1 MEYQSDTNI
10 KTEQT
15 LAEEL
20 IQQISPELLN
30 NRKEFKKTL
39 KALKQLFNETK
50 PKPET
55 PVDVEQSDQPK
66 RSMRGRPKQEDH
78 VKKVF
83 PKEYFQ
89 NYYHQRLKQ
98 ENQCDHCGRY
108 TTKAN
113 MTRHKKSSFCINFA
127 G

>member
-1 MEYQSDTNI
+1 MEIQSDTSI

-50 PKPET
+50 PKPEINDE
-55 PVDVEQSDQPK
+55 PDQPK

-89 NYYHQRLKQ
+89 NYYHQRLKH
-98 ENQCDHCGRY
+98 EHQCDHCGRF

-113 MTRHKKSSFCINFA
+113 MTRHKKSSFCVNFS